1 MKLDHSIA
9 FAIGAFR
16 HAACDIHQESGAS
29 AAFDHEKEAS

>member
-16 HAACDIHQESGAS
+16 HAACDTHQLSGAT
-29 AAFDHEKEAS
+29 AAVDHEKQAS